1 MEGADEAKQTEA
13 KAAETSSVEAP
24 AAMVNGTED
33 KKSAGEKKRKAA
45 EGAGASSAAAA
56 AVADKGDRPR
66 RGKEKAEGFYKPSA
80 QVARGLHED
89 EEPKEKKGHLI
100 PKGKG
105 EKLGSLMD
113 PKAWKHIADENIK
126 KFHRCLY
133 NTDGTKTTRKPEIS
147 KWTGISGEKGTATQ
161 EDLERR
167 LKTATVKQLQDICTI
182 VGLTHSGTKD
192 ELSSELAEFLSCPKG
207 DFAGKKLHSTG
218 GKKSSKKSGKTSSKA
233 SSAKSKGGSGVK
245 RPPGKFIL
253 FCNERRAAV
262 KQEMEAEGVDAA
274 PKEINKRLGEEWN
287 DMDDDEKKPYKD
299 KAEELLAAWK
309 QSTGGGSS
317 SKKGKKGEGDEDDE
331 DEGEEDENEAVQGQ
345 GGAKRCRVDGLP
357 ESSGAAQPVFLP
369 GLSLPTDV
377 MRDVFL
383 PLITPNDSTALC
395 RTSEAVSSAL
405 EAGVAADIDSII
417 RHDGLT
423 GVIGYRQVRQSTGV
437 RRLVRRL
444 RLIRLHY
451 LMVAGGDWRGS
462 VPLLRLAKSCGRVKQ
477 LPIELTKNDLQHVG
491 SKAVIDSRP
500 PSMRQYALFSHRL
513 SQRMRL
519 TRDAGGGDEMGG
531 DEVTVYTDQTVP
543 ARYRDRFDPDDPV
556 CEYGGVVYDGFRGMI
571 IKSMAFGS
579 SRLVSNRFYNGR
591 PPSAECHR
599 INVLLDQQ
607 PPLWDCRTIGYH
619 LHTPR
624 RFVILCGDEEGDD
637 FLAFIEMTK
646 DPYGTADMYLYTTE
660 APQSGV
666 GGAGSP
672 LTVSIAHNKMG
683 DAITLLPDVDEA
695 SNTAVAAV

>member
-1 MEGADEAKQTEA
+1 MPSLRGLSLCPAGQRSCDHLSKLHLCLRVVPSLLVASLFGLSTHRWSDLLVDSRCLSTGAVW
-13 KAAETSSVEAP
+13 AAVRTAGGTMSSTSA
-24 AAMVNGTED
+24 
-33 KKSAGEKKRKAA
+33 
-45 EGAGASSAAAA
+45 SAAASREHIGVGNRSGALVDQSMSA
-56 AVADKGDRPR
+56 AGSTSVA
-66 RGKEKAEGFYKPSA
+66 
-80 QVARGLHED
+80 
-89 EEPKEKKGHLI
+89 
-100 PKGKG
+100 
-105 EKLGSLMD
+105 GSLLNALRNLCVLQSRGQAVLESLYAGSPISAEMASGALSD
-113 PKAWKHIADENIK
+113 LASHTEGCGSAIARLDSLVQGSSGARE
-126 KFHRCLY
+126 
-133 NTDGTKTTRKPEIS
+133 TTEEAS
-147 KWTGISGEKGTATQ
+147 DAAHEG
-161 EDLERR
+161 
-167 LKTATVKQLQDICTI
+167 
-182 VGLTHSGTKD
+182 
-192 ELSSELAEFLSCPKG
+192 FLSCPKG
-207 DFAGKKLHSTG
+207 DLAGKKLHNTG
-218 GKKSSKKSGKTSSKA
+218 GQKSSKKSGKTSSKP
-233 SSAKSKGGSGVK
+233 SSAKSEGGSGVK

-253 FCNERRAAV
+253 FCNERRAAL

-274 PKEINKRLGEEWN
+274 PKGVNKRLGEEWN
-287 DMDDDEKKPYKD
+287 TMDEDEKKPYKD

-309 QSTGGGSS
+309 QSTGGDSS
-317 SKKGKKGEGDEDDE
+317 SKKGKKGKGDEDDE

-646 DPYGTADMYLYTTE
+646 YTGHMYPDGAADMYLYTTE

-666 GGAGSP
+666 GAAGSP
-672 LTVSIAHNKMG
+672 LTVSIARNKMG
-683 DAITLLPDVDEA
+683 DDIRALPDVDEA
-695 SNTAVAAV
+695 SNTAVAAVLV